1 MRVFYPISQIVT
13 TGEDRPMKCLTQGE
27 RLTYVKTKIISTVGP
42 ASSSLEKLTELV
54 LAGTD
59 VFRLN
64 FAHGHHDWL
73 AGVVSAIRKVS
84 SDLDRPV
91 GILGD
96 LAGPKIRL
104 EELPGGVIHCRSGD
118 KFEFARSADPANPH
132 RLTCTYEKL
141 VDEVEVNDRVL
152 LADGTVSM
160 LVAEKYPAEG
170 RVVCVV
176 EQAGDIRSRQGLNL
190 PGVALS
196 TPSLTAKDRDDLAWA
211 MVNGIDFIGLSFV
224 RSADDIRL
232 LRQAIGDLQPAF
244 PPQIVAKIEKMEA
257 VSQLEEILDVTDVV
271 MVARGDLGVEVDLAL
286 VPIFQKRII
295 RLCNQ
300 HRIPVI
306 TATQMLDSMTHNSRP
321 TRAEAADVANAVLDG
336 TDAIMLS
343 GETAAGEYPAE
354 AVSTMSRIT
363 HEAERILHPHRQI
376 DQHSQPRS
384 RALAVTEAVTL
395 GAARAAEHLAADL
408 VVVATHSGRTAM
420 AVSRQR
426 SHIPVLGI
434 SDSPETTR
442 RMCLY
447 WGVTPLH
454 TSKVNASP
462 QELLKFI
469 VDWCRRQ
476 NILHSGCKL
485 VLVTSTNWSAE
496 GHDMMLVH
504 AIP

>member
-1 MRVFYPISQIVT
+1 MR
-13 TGEDRPMKCLTQGE
+13 CLTQGE
-27 RLTYVKTKIISTVGP
+27 RLTYVKTKIIATVGP
-42 ASSSLEKLTELV
+42 ASESPETLTELV

-64 FAHGHHDWL
+64 FAHGTHEWL
-73 AGVVSAIRKVS
+73 SSVVSTIRKVS
-84 SDLDRPV
+84 REIDRPV

-104 EELPGGVIHCRSGD
+104 EELPGGVIHCRTGD
-118 KFEFARSADPANPH
+118 KFEFVRTADPSRPN

-141 VDEVEVNDRVL
+141 VDELEPDDRVL
-152 LADGTVSM
+152 LADGTVAM
-160 LVAEKYPAEG
+160 RVVEKEAAEG
-170 RVVCVV
+170 RVVCAV

-196 TPSLTAKDRDDLAWA
+196 TPSLTAKDRDDLKWA
-211 MVNGIDFIGLSFV
+211 IAAGIDFIGLSFV
-224 RSADDIRL
+224 RSADDITL
-232 LRQAIGDLQPAF
+232 LRQTIADLNPANV
-244 PPQIVAKIEKMEA
+244 PQIVAKIEKMEA
-257 VSQLEEILDVTDVV
+257 VGQLEQILDVTDVV

-343 GETAAGEYPAE
+343 GETAAGQYPAE
-354 AVSTMSRIT
+354 AVATMSRIA
-363 HEAERILHPHRQI
+363 HEAERILHPHRQT
-376 DQHSQPRS
+376 DTHSQPRS

-408 VVVATHSGRTAM
+408 VVIATRGGKTAM
-420 AVSRQR
+420 AISRQR
-426 SHIPVLGI
+426 SHTPILGI
-434 SDSPETTR
+434 SDSAETTR

-447 WGVTPLH
+447 WGVTPLQ
-454 TSKVNASP
+454 SDKVNAP
-462 QELLKFI
+462 VQDFLKFV

-476 NILHSGCKL
+476 NILHPGSKL
-485 VLVTSTNWSAE
+485 VLVTSTNWSAQ
-496 GHDMMLVH
+496 GHDLMLVH

>member
-1 MRVFYPISQIVT
+1 MR
-13 TGEDRPMKCLTQGE
+13 CLTQGE

-42 ASSSLEKLTELV
+42 ASETLETLTELV
-54 LAGTD
+54 LSGTD

-64 FAHGHHDWL
+64 FAHGTHEWL
-73 AGVVSAIRKVS
+73 SRIVQTIRKIS
-84 SDLDRPV
+84 RDLDRPI

-104 EELPGGVIHCRSGD
+104 EELPGGVIHCRTGD
-118 KFEFARSADPANPH
+118 RFEFVRAPDPARPQA
-132 RLTCTYEKL
+132 LVCTYARL
-141 VDEVEVNDRVL
+141 VDELEVDDRIL

-160 LVAEKYPAEG
+160 RVVQKQAAEG
-170 RVVCVV
+170 RVACEV
-176 EQAGDIRSRQGLNL
+176 EQSGDIRSRQGLNL

-196 TPSLTAKDRDDLAWA
+196 TPSLTDKDRDDLQWA
-211 MVNGIDFIGLSFV
+211 LANGIDFIGLSFV
-224 RSADDIRL
+224 RSADDIVL
-232 LRQAIGDLQPAF
+232 LRKAIAELQPPF
-244 PPQIVAKIEKMEA
+244 SPQIVAKIEKMEA
-257 VSQLEEILDVTDVV
+257 VSQLEQILDVTDAV

-306 TATQMLDSMTHNSRP
+306 TATQMLDSMTHNKRP

-343 GETAAGEYPAE
+343 GETAAGDYPAE
-354 AVSTMSRIT
+354 AVATMSRIA
-363 HEAERILHPHRQI
+363 HEAERILHPHRQN
-376 DQHSQPRS
+376 DPHTQPRS

-395 GAARAAEHLAADL
+395 GAARAADHLAADL
-408 VVVATHSGRTAM
+408 VVVATRSGKTAM

-426 SHIPVLGI
+426 SHTPILGI

-442 RMCLY
+442 RICLY
-447 WGVTPLH
+447 WGVTPLL
-454 TSKVNASP
+454 TDKVNAPP
-462 QELLKFI
+462 QELLKFV

-476 NILHSGCKL
+476 NILRSGSKL
-485 VLVTSTNWSAE
+485 VLVASSNWSAE
-496 GHDMMLVH
+496 GHDLMLVH

>member
-1 MRVFYPISQIVT
+1 MRY
-13 TGEDRPMKCLTQGE
+13 LTQGE

-42 ASSSLEKLTELV
+42 ASQSLQTLTDLS

-64 FAHGHHDWL
+64 FAHGTHEWL
-73 AGVVSAIRKVS
+73 SDVVDTIRKVS
-84 SDLDRPV
+84 RNIDRPI

-104 EELPGGVIHCRSGD
+104 EELPDGVIRCRAGD
-118 KFEFARSADPANPH
+118 MVEFVRAADAAHPR

-141 VDEVEVNDRVL
+141 VEELELNDRVL

-160 LVAEKYPAEG
+160 RVVEKHSAEG

-176 EQAGDIRSRQGLNL
+176 EQSGDIRSRQGLNL
-190 PGVALS
+190 PGVVLS
-196 TPSLTAKDRDDLAWA
+196 TPSLTEKDREDLKWA
-211 MVNGIDFIGLSFV
+211 VAAGIDFIGLSFV
-224 RSADDIRL
+224 RSADDIAK
-232 LRQAIGDLQPAF
+232 LREAIADLKPAF

-257 VSQLEEILDVTDVV
+257 VSQLEKILGVTDVV

-295 RLCNQ
+295 RVCNQ

-354 AVSTMSRIT
+354 AVATMSRIA
-363 HEAERILHPHRQI
+363 HEAERILHPHRQA
-376 DQHSQPRS
+376 DPHSQPRS

-395 GAARAAEHLAADL
+395 GAARAADHLAADI
-408 VVVATHSGRTAM
+408 VVVATRGGKTAM
-420 AVSRQR
+420 AISRQR
-426 SHIPVLGI
+426 NHTPILGI
-434 SDSPETTR
+434 SDSPQTAR

-447 WGVTPLH
+447 WGVTPLQ
-454 TSKVNASP
+454 TDKVFVP
-462 QELLKFI
+462 VQDLLKFV

-476 NILHSGCKL
+476 NILHSGSKL
-485 VLVTSTNWSAE
+485 VLVTSSNWSAE
-496 GHDMMLVH
+496 GHDLMLVH

>member
-1 MRVFYPISQIVT
+1 MR
-13 TGEDRPMKCLTQGE
+13 CLTQGE

-42 ASSSLEKLTELV
+42 ASSSLETLTELV

-64 FAHGHHDWL
+64 FAHGTHDWL
-73 AGVVSAIRKVS
+73 TSIVSMIRKVS
-84 SDLDRPV
+84 HDIERPV

-104 EELPGGVIHCRSGD
+104 EELPGGVLHCRTGE
-118 KFEFARSADPANPH
+118 KYEFVRVADPAHPE

-141 VDEVEVNDRVL
+141 VDELDPNDRVL
-152 LADGTVSM
+152 LADGTVVM
-160 LVAEKYPAEG
+160 RVIEKHAKEG
-170 RVVCVV
+170 RVVCIA
-176 EQAGDIRSRQGLNL
+176 EQGGDIRSRQGLNL

-211 MVNGIDFIGLSFV
+211 IANGIDFVGLSFV
-224 RSADDIRL
+224 RSPDDITL
-232 LRQAIGDLQPAF
+232 LRAAIAELKPAF

-257 VSQLEEILDVTDVV
+257 VSQLEQILDVTDVV

-354 AVSTMSRIT
+354 AVATMSRIA
-363 HEAERILHPHRQI
+363 HEAERILQPHRQV
-376 DQHSQPRS
+376 DSHSQPRS

-395 GAARAAEHLAADL
+395 GAARAADHLAADL
-408 VVVATHSGRTAM
+408 VVVATRGGLTAM

-426 SHIPVLGI
+426 SHTPILGI

-447 WGVTPLH
+447 WGVTPLQ
-454 TSKVNASP
+454 SDKVNAP
-462 QELLKFI
+462 VQDLLKFV

-476 NILHSGCKL
+476 NILHSGSKL
-485 VLVTSTNWSAE
+485 VLVASTQWSAQ
-496 GHDMMLVH
+496 GHDLMLVH

>member
-1 MRVFYPISQIVT
+1 MR
-13 TGEDRPMKCLTQGE
+13 CLTQGE

-42 ASSSLEKLTELV
+42 ASETLETLTELV

-64 FAHGHHDWL
+64 FAHGTHEWL
-73 AGVVSAIRKVS
+73 SSVVNTIRKVS
-84 SDLDRPV
+84 RDIDRPI

-104 EELPGGVIHCRSGD
+104 EELPDGVLHCLAGETY
-118 KFEFARSADPANPH
+118 EFVRTADPAYPR

-141 VDEVEVNDRVL
+141 IDELEVDDHVL
-152 LADGTVSM
+152 LADGTVAM
-160 LVAEKYPAEG
+160 RVTEKYAAEG
-170 RVVCVV
+170 RLVCVV

-196 TPSLTAKDRDDLAWA
+196 TPSLTDKDRQDLAWA
-211 MVNGIDFIGLSFV
+211 IANGIDFVGLSFV
-224 RSADDIRL
+224 RCAADITE
-232 LRQAIGDLQPAF
+232 LRQAIVDLNPAF
-244 PPQIVAKIEKMEA
+244 VPQIVAKIEKMEA
-257 VSQLEEILDVTDVV
+257 VSQLEQILDVTDVV

-343 GETAAGEYPAE
+343 GETAAGQYPAE
-354 AVSTMSRIT
+354 AVATMSRIA
-363 HEAERILHPHRQI
+363 HEAERILHPNRQA

-395 GAARAAEHLAADL
+395 GAARAADHLAADV
-408 VVVATHSGRTAM
+408 VVVATRGGKTAM
-420 AVSRQR
+420 AISRQR
-426 SHIPVLGI
+426 SHTPILGL

-447 WGVTPLH
+447 WGVTPLQ
-454 TSKVNASP
+454 TEKVNAP
-462 QELLKFI
+462 VQDLLKFV

-476 NILHSGCKL
+476 GILHSGSKL
-485 VLVTSTNWSAE
+485 VLVASTNWSAV
-496 GHDMMLVH
+496 GHDLMLVH

>member
-1 MRVFYPISQIVT
+1 MR
-13 TGEDRPMKCLTQGE
+13 CLTQGE
-27 RLTYVKTKIISTVGP
+27 RLTYVKTKIVSTVGP

-59 VFRLN
+59 LFRLN
-64 FAHGHHDWL
+64 FAHGNHEWL
-73 AGVVSAIRKVS
+73 SQVVATIRKVS
-84 SDLDRPV
+84 NDIERPI

-104 EELPGGVIHCRSGD
+104 EELPDGVIHCRSGE
-118 KFEFARSADPANPH
+118 KFEFAHTADPANPH

-141 VDEVEVNDRVL
+141 VDELEVNDGVL

-160 LVAEKYPAEG
+160 RVVEKNAAEG
-170 RVVCVV
+170 RVVCIV

-196 TPSLTAKDRDDLAWA
+196 APSLTEKDRGDLAWA
-211 MVNGIDFIGLSFV
+211 IANGIDFIGLSFV
-224 RSADDIRL
+224 RSADDITL
-232 LRQAIGDLQPAF
+232 LRQAIADLNPASQ
-244 PPQIVAKIEKMEA
+244 PQIVAKIEKMEA
-257 VSQLEEILDVTDVV
+257 VSQLEQILSVTDVV

-354 AVSTMSRIT
+354 AVATMSRIA
-363 HEAERILHPHRQI
+363 HEAERILHPHRQV

-395 GAARAAEHLAADL
+395 GAARAADHLAADL
-408 VVVATHSGRTAM
+408 VVVATRGGKTAM
-420 AVSRQR
+420 AISRQR
-426 SHIPVLGI
+426 SHTPILGI
-434 SDSPETTR
+434 SDSPETAR

-447 WGVTPLH
+447 WGVTPLQ
-454 TSKVNASP
+454 SDKVNAP
-462 QELLKFI
+462 HQDLLKFI

-476 NILHSGCKL
+476 NILHSGSKL
-485 VLVTSTNWSAE
+485 VLVASTNWSAE
-496 GHDMMLVH
+496 GHDLMLVH

>member
-1 MRVFYPISQIVT
+1 MR
-13 TGEDRPMKCLTQGE
+13 RLTQGE

-42 ASSSLEKLTELV
+42 ASETPETLTELV
-54 LAGTD
+54 MAGTD

-64 FAHGHHDWL
+64 FAHGTHEWL
-73 AGVVSAIRKVS
+73 DRVVQSIRKVS
-84 SDLDRPV
+84 RDIDRPI

-104 EELPGGVIHCRSGD
+104 EELPGGVIHCRAGD
-118 KFEFARSADPANPH
+118 KFEFVRAADPAHPE

-141 VDEVEVNDRVL
+141 VDELQVDDHVL
-152 LADGTVSM
+152 LADGTVTM
-160 LVAEKYPAEG
+160 RVVERLAAEG

-196 TPSLTAKDRDDLAWA
+196 TPSLTDKDKSDLKWA
-211 MVNGIDFIGLSFV
+211 IANGIDFIGLSFV
-224 RSADDIRL
+224 RSADDITL
-232 LRQAIGDLQPAF
+232 LRQAIADLKPAF
-244 PPQIVAKIEKMEA
+244 QPQVVAKIEKMEA
-257 VSQLEEILDVTDVV
+257 VSQLEQILEVTDVV

-295 RLCNQ
+295 KLCNQ

-306 TATQMLDSMTHNSRP
+306 TATQMLDSMTHSTRP

-336 TDAIMLS
+336 ADAIMLS
-343 GETAAGEYPAE
+343 GETAAGEFPAE
-354 AVSTMSRIT
+354 AVATMNRIA
-363 HEAERILHPHRQI
+363 HEAERILHPHRQT
-376 DQHSQPRS
+376 DPHSQPRS

-408 VVVATHSGRTAM
+408 VVVATRSGRTAM

-426 SHIPVLGI
+426 SHTPVLGI
-434 SDSPETTR
+434 SDSPETAR

-447 WGVTPLH
+447 WGVTPLQ
-454 TSKVNASP
+454 SDKVGAP
-462 QELLKFI
+462 LQEFLKYV

-476 NILHSGCKL
+476 NVLHSGSKL
-485 VLVTSTNWSAE
+485 VLVASTNWSAE
-496 GHDMMLVH
+496 GHDLMLVH

>member
-1 MRVFYPISQIVT
+1 MR
-13 TGEDRPMKCLTQGE
+13 CLTQGE

-42 ASSSLEKLTELV
+42 ASNSLEMLTQLV

-64 FAHGHHDWL
+64 FAHGTHDWL
-73 AGVVSAIRKVS
+73 ANVVSMIRKVS
-84 SDLDRPV
+84 HDIERPV

-104 EELPGGVIHCRSGD
+104 EEIPGGVLHCRSGE
-118 KFEFARSADPANPH
+118 KYTFVRTHDPAHPEW
-132 RLTCTYEKL
+132 LVCTYEKL
-141 VDEVEVNDRVL
+141 VDELELNDRVL
-152 LADGTVSM
+152 LADGTVVM
-160 LVAEKYPAEG
+160 RVVEKHATEG

-176 EQAGDIRSRQGLNL
+176 EQGGDIRSRQGVNL

-196 TPSLTAKDRDDLAWA
+196 TPSLTDKDRDDLSWA
-211 MVNGIDFIGLSFV
+211 IANGLDFVGLSFV
-224 RSADDIRL
+224 RSADDITL
-232 LRQAIGDLQPAF
+232 LREAIADLKPAF

-257 VSQLEEILDVTDVV
+257 VSQLEQILDVTDVV

-343 GETAAGEYPAE
+343 GETAAGEFPAE
-354 AVSTMSRIT
+354 AVATMSRIA
-363 HEAERILHPHRQI
+363 HEAERILHPHQQV
-376 DQHSQPRS
+376 DSHSQPRS

-395 GAARAAEHLAADL
+395 GAARAADHLAADL
-408 VVVATHSGRTAM
+408 VVVATRGGLTAM

-426 SHIPVLGI
+426 SHTPILGI

-447 WGVTPLH
+447 WGVTPLQ
-454 TSKVNASP
+454 SDKVNAP
-462 QELLKFI
+462 VQDLLKFV

-476 NILHSGCKL
+476 NILHSGSKL
-485 VLVTSTNWSAE
+485 VLVASTNWSAQ
-496 GHDMMLVH
+496 GHDLMLVH